1 MYVREHI
8 HCNKDVYNGQK
19 KWKKHGQ
26 KDGFTLI
33 LWSILSKRRNHYLLT
48 LPHTLQQQ
56 LQSEVDERQRII
68 DKLKKLA
75 SKLIDEYSTDD
86 TSHIKLQLEKA
97 MNRWSTLL
105 HRSVVRVSQHSL
117 CVVIISKCNPT
128 LTLCN
133 YNFPTTETK
142 SPKIHC
148 M

>member
-1 MYVREHI
+1 M
-8 HCNKDVYNGQK
+8 
-19 KWKKHGQ
+19 
-26 KDGFTLI
+26 
-33 LWSILSKRRNHYLLT
+33 LSKQRNDYLLT

-105 HRSVVRVSQHSL
+105 HRSVVSL
-117 CVVIISKCNPT
+117 PT
-128 LTLCN
+128 LTLRC
-133 YNFPTTETK
+133 YNLQT
-142 SPKIHC
+142 
-148 M
+148 

>member
-1 MYVREHI
+1 M
-8 HCNKDVYNGQK
+8 
-19 KWKKHGQ
+19 
-26 KDGFTLI
+26 
-33 LWSILSKRRNHYLLT
+33 LSKQRNDYLLT

-105 HRSVVRVSQHSL
+105 HRFCSQSL
-117 CVVIISKCNPT
+117 PT
-128 LTLCN
+128 LTLCSQSL
-133 YNFPTTETK
+133 TK
-142 SPKIHC
+142 LTLCWYSF
-148 M
+148 